1 MTYPSSDGPPK
12 WDDRPR
18 AAMVRDG
25 AYVAR
30 RISLWRNCACPFCGN
45 EPTPR
50 WICLLSTYTLH
61 CQVCGEVIET
71 FELHRDTTGH
81 LFTENHQIALGRVP
95 EAKGTSWRRIH
106 G

>member
-1 MTYPSSDGPPK
+1 MTSLSSKSPLDDGMG
-12 WDDRPR
+12 RS
-18 AAMVRDG
+18 AAAVRDG

-50 WICLLSTYTLH
+50 WICLLSTYTLL

-71 FELHRDTTGH
+71 FELYRDTTGR
-81 LFTENHQIALGRVP
+81 LFTENHQIALGRVAGAAGP
-95 EAKGTSWRRIH
+95 SWRRLH